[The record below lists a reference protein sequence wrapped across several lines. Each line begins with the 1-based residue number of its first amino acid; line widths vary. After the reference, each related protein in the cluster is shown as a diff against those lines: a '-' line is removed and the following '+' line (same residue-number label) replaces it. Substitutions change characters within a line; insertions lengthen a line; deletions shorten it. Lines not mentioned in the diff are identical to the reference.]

1 MGDLAI
7 IMPAPEKT
15 TRREEETLKIS
26 LYVRVST
33 GQQELRNQVAQL
45 RAFARKQGWKIVREY
60 SDTDSGSKADRKQFK
75 RLFADAAK
83 REFDLVLFWALDR
96 FSREGAS
103 QTLAYLNRLE
113 HYGIGF
119 RSFTEPYFDS
129 CGAFKDAILAIMATL
144 AKQERI
150 RISERTIAGLQ
161 RARAEGKTLGRPRCE
176 VDLASIRRLRK
187 QGQSWRQVGRAL
199 GISPATALLR
209 VRLQNGSRNRL
220 RRTSENA
227 GISARRASV

>member
-1 MGDLAI
+1 MEVA
-7 IMPAPEKT
+7 
-15 TRREEETLKIS
+15 

-33 GQQELRNQVAQL
+33 GRQELRNQVAQL

-60 SDTDSGSKADRKQFK
+60 SDTDSGSKAERKAFK
-75 RLFADAAK
+75 RMFSDAAK

-113 HYGIGF
+113 QYGVGF
-119 RSFTEPYFDS
+119 RSFTESYFDS

-150 RISERTIAGLQ
+150 KISERTIAGLQ
-161 RARAEGKTLGRPRCE
+161 RARAQGKILGRPVLD
-176 VDLASIRRLRK
+176 VDVDAIRALRRK
-187 QGQSWRQVGRAL
+187 GRSWRHIGSAL
-199 GISPATALLR
+199 GCSAATALLR
-209 VRLQNGSRNRL
+209 LRLSKGSRKRL
-220 RRTSENA
+220 RGASGNR
-227 GISARRASV
+227 GVLARRRAR

>member
-1 MGDLAI
+1 MQIQIA
-7 IMPAPEKT
+7 
-15 TRREEETLKIS
+15 
-26 LYVRVST
+26 LYIRVST

-60 SDTDSGSKADRKQFK
+60 SDTDSGSKAERKAFK
-75 RLFADAAK
+75 RMFSDAAR

-113 HYGIGF
+113 NYGVGF

-150 RISERTIAGLQ
+150 KISERTIAGIQ
-161 RARAEGKTLGRPRCE
+161 RARAEGKVLGRPRSA
-176 VDLASIRRLRK
+176 VDVREIRRLRR
-187 QGQSWRQVGRAL
+187 QGQSWRQVGQEL
-199 GISPATALLR
+199 GVSAATALLR
-209 VRLQNGSRNRL
+209 CRLEKGSRNRS
-220 RRTSENA
+220 RRSSGNA
-227 GISARRASV
+227 GISARRRSV

>member
-1 MGDLAI
+1 MEVA
-7 IMPAPEKT
+7 
-15 TRREEETLKIS
+15 

-33 GQQELRNQVAQL
+33 GRQEAKNQLSQL
-45 RAFARKQGWKIVREY
+45 RQFAKKQGWKIVREY
-60 SDTDSGSKADRKQFK
+60 SDTDSGSKADRKEFK

-113 HYGIGF
+113 NYGVGF

-150 RISERTIAGLQ
+150 KISERTIAGLQ

-176 VDLASIRRLRK
+176 VDLASIRRLRR
-187 QGQSWRQVGRAL
+187 QGQSWRQVGQEL
-199 GISPATALLR
+199 GVSAATALLR
-209 VRLQNGSRNRL
+209 CRLEKGSRNRS
-220 RRTSENA
+220 RRNSGNA
-227 GISARRASV
+227 AISARRRIV

>member
-1 MGDLAI
+1 MEVA
-7 IMPAPEKT
+7 
-15 TRREEETLKIS
+15 

-33 GQQELRNQVAQL
+33 GRQESRNQVAQL

-75 RLFADAAK
+75 RMFSDAAK

-96 FSREGAS
+96 FSREGVSRTLSYLERLAAS
-103 QTLAYLNRLE
+103 GVE
-113 HYGIGF
+113 W
-119 RSFTEPYFDS
+119 RSFTEPFFDS
-129 CGAFKDAILAIMATL
+129 CGPFKDAVISILATL

-150 RISERTIAGLQ
+150 KISERTIAGLQ
-161 RARAEGKTLGRPRCE
+161 RARAEGKVLGRPRCE

-209 VRLQNGSRNRL
+209 VRLRDG
-220 RRTSENA
+220 
-227 GISARRASV
+227 GFSAAAND

>member
-1 MGDLAI
+1 MEVA
-7 IMPAPEKT
+7 
-15 TRREEETLKIS
+15 

-33 GQQELRNQVAQL
+33 GRQEAKNQVAQL

-60 SDTDSGSKADRKQFK
+60 SDTDSGSKAERKAFK
-75 RLFADAAK
+75 RMFSDAAR

-113 HYGIGF
+113 NYGVGF

-150 RISERTIAGLQ
+150 KISERTIAGLQ
-161 RARAEGKTLGRPRCE
+161 RARAEGKILGRPRCE
-176 VDLASIRRLRK
+176 VDLASILRLRK
-187 QGQSWRQVGRAL
+187 QGKSWRQVGRAL

-209 VRLQNGSRNRL
+209 VRLENGSRNRS
-220 RRTSENA
+220 RRTSGNVA
-227 GISARRASV
+227 ISAKRASV